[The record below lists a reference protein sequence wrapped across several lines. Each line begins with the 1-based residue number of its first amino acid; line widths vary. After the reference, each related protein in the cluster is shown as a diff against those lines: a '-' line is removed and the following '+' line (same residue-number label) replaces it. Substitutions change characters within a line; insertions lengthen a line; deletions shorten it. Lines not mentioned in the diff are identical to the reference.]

1 MYRNR
6 PLSSIVKAISWQG
19 KSWRTDAP
27 KYQLMLG

>member
-19 KSWRTDAP
+19 TSWRTDAP